1 MNVYFERLLPILAYL
16 QSGLLKCPLLKMI
29 PLNGALN
36 SMSTTIPAL
45 EHWTSMR
52 LIVGIIMAT
61 AVVSAKIWAGTIATV
76 AINEKSNILAI
87 VKFLAGDLRR

>member
-1 MNVYFERLLPILAYL
+1 MPPQALRDDKNTQKKKLKGFLKLSAYL
-16 QSGLLKCPLLKMI
+16 QSGLLKCPLLKMM

-61 AVVSAKIWAGTIATV
+61 AVVSAKIWAGTICFKKRERER
-76 AINEKSNILAI
+76 I
-87 VKFLAGDLRR
+87 